1 MSYLRTQF
9 SAVVVWGMIPLAVWA
24 GAPSSGCLCA
34 SGQFKLFCA
43 HDHHAPHLDASHDS
57 GCCAVGQA
65 SDAHC
70 QQCAVDLEQRHGEHE
85 GDCCQHGSES
95 PGDGVRARSCCQ
107 PVLNAL
113 SMVSAPVS
121 APDHDA
127 PAVAVEV
134 AEPPAIACL
143 ARFVEAVD
151 FDTGPPQDRII
162 AFGHLLL

>member
-1 MSYLRTQF
+1 MSYLRTQL
-9 SAVVVWGMIPLAVWA
+9 SALVVWGMIPLSVWA
-24 GAPSSGCLCA
+24 GAPGTACLCA

-43 HDHHAPHLDASHDS
+43 HDHHATHLDALHDN
-57 GCCAVGQA
+57 GCCAAGHA

-70 QQCAVDLEQRHGEHE
+70 QQCAVAAEERGGEHE
-85 GDCCQHGSES
+85 GDCCQHDAS

-113 SMVSAPVS
+113 SMVSSPVS
-121 APDHDA
+121 APDHHA
-127 PAVAVEV
+127 PAVTVEV

-143 ARFVEAVD
+143 ARSVEAVD

-162 AFGHLLL
+162 AFGHLLI